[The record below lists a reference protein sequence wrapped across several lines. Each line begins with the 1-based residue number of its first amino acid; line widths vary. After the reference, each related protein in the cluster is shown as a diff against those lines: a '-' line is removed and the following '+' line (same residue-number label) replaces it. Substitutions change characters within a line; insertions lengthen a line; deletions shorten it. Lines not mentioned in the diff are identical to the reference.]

1 MDGLRL
7 LINSPYC
14 AWLGGNRQ
22 AKDSYVSQSKESPKE
37 VKKNCCTFFL
47 KEVAFFFS
55 YLSIVKVV
63 T

>member
-22 AKDSYVSQSKESPKE
+22 AKDSCVYQSKESPKE
-37 VKKNCCTFFL
+37 VKKT
-47 KEVAFFFS
+47 AA
-55 YLSIVKVV
+55 LSF
-63 T
+63 